1 MGHVYQLGRVWDAY
15 DLNLLELSFFN
26 ILQFGMLFQF
36 SIWLLSEKEFTV
48 YRAVNWMNNHY
59 SLLLLIIN

>member
-1 MGHVYQLGRVWDAY
+1 MGHVYQLARVWDAY
-15 DLNLLELSFFN
+15 NFNLLELSFFN

-48 YRAVNWMNNHY
+48 YGAVNWMNNRY